1 MGLVKQILEFYEA
14 LDDWC
19 KVQPDVSNGIILG
32 KAAFVL
38 NTVSDLNSHLEERIE
53 EIKKGIIRDPFYC
66 NFWIKRCK
74 YLNHRGGALEKFL
87 TEHSD
92 FPVSQLQTVVIIKE
106 HTINYFNDFIWA
118 IKEELETMNQQLDT
132 IKELIMKLDPAVYGN
147 YFRSCMKECEEMTV
161 TTAYRIWVQNNQP
174 LTIDKL
180 KTKLTETIAKALIA
194 GIMKHDTPPTR
205 RELQQVDMEQVI
217 QELPADYELPDD
229 FKKRWA
235 QFCRYTHWD
244 GDILRFDYNKYGRY
258 GCCHRDEFTEEER
271 YAVYELDKTQLL
283 IRQDMEKLLPEQAQK
298 LSSSPVNAA
307 APDQQ
312 EELFHFI
319 HPSLDDEEGWKIHNE
334 VKRLVARQGIQ
345 EICQYLSQ
353 LSAEKMILL
362 PKMPSVAYEEL
373 VRMGMPSDGGFNES
387 TFRKYYLN
395 K

>member
-14 LDDWC
+14 VDDWC
-19 KVQPDVSNGIILG
+19 KVQPDESNGIVLG

-66 NFWIKRCK
+66 NFWIKRCQ

-87 TEHSD
+87 TEHSN
-92 FPVSQLQTVVIIKE
+92 FPVSQLQTVVIIKG

-132 IKELIMKLDPAVYGN
+132 IKELIIKLDPAVYGN
-147 YFRSCMKECEEMTV
+147 YFRNCMKECEEMTV
-161 TTAYRIWVQNNQP
+161 TTAYRIWVQNNLP

-229 FKKRWA
+229 FNKHWA
-235 QFCRYTHWD
+235 QFCRYTFWD

-283 IRQDMEKLLPEQAQK
+283 IRQDMEKLLPEQIQK
-298 LSSSPVNAA
+298 AGKTSAKAA
-307 APDQQ
+307 TSDQE

-334 VKRLVARQGIQ
+334 VKRLVRRMSLPDI
-345 EICQYLSQ
+345 IKYLRKLES
-353 LSAEKMILL
+353 ENIILL
-362 PKMPSVAYEEL
+362 PTVSSVAYDEL
-373 VRMGMPSDGGFNES
+373 VRMGMPNTGGFSKEH
-387 TFRKYYLN
+387 FRKQYHL
-395 K
+395 

>member
-14 LDDWC
+14 VDDWC
-19 KVQPDVSNGIILG
+19 KVQPDESNGIVLG

-53 EIKKGIIRDPFYC
+53 EIKNGVIRDPFYC
-66 NFWIKRCK
+66 NFWIKRCQ

-92 FPVSQLQTVVIIKE
+92 FPVSQLQTVVIIKG

-132 IKELIMKLDPAVYGN
+132 IKELIIKLDPAVYGN
-147 YFRSCMKECEEMTV
+147 YFRNCMKECEEMTV

-205 RELQQVDMEQVI
+205 RELQQVDLDQVI

-229 FKKRWA
+229 FNKHWA
-235 QFCRYTHWD
+235 QFCRYTFWD

-283 IRQDMEKLLPEQAQK
+283 IRQDMEKLLPEQIQK
-298 LSSSPVNAA
+298 AGKTSAKAA
-307 APDQQ
+307 TSDQE

-334 VKRLVARQGIQ
+334 VKRLVRRMSLPDI
-345 EICQYLSQ
+345 IKYLRKLES
-353 LSAEKMILL
+353 ENIILL
-362 PKMPSVAYEEL
+362 PTVSSVAYDEL
-373 VRMGMPSDGGFNES
+373 VRMGMPNTGGFSKEH
-387 TFRKYYLN
+387 FRKQYHL
-395 K
+395 

>member
-14 LDDWC
+14 VDDWC
-19 KVQPDVSNGIILG
+19 KVQPDESNGIVLG

-53 EIKKGIIRDPFYC
+53 EIKNGVIRDPFYC
-66 NFWIKRCK
+66 NFWIKRCQ

-92 FPVSQLQTVVIIKE
+92 FPVSQLQTVVIIKG

-132 IKELIMKLDPAVYGN
+132 IIIKLDPAVYGN
-147 YFRSCMKECEEMTV
+147 YFRNCMKECEEMTV

-229 FKKRWA
+229 FNKHWA
-235 QFCRYTHWD
+235 QFCRYTFWD

-271 YAVYELDKTQLL
+271 YAIYELDKTQQL
-283 IRQDMEKLLPEQAQK
+283 IRQDMEKLLPEQIQK
-298 LSSSPVNAA
+298 AGKTSAKAA
-307 APDQQ
+307 TSDQE

-334 VKRLVARQGIQ
+334 VKRLVRRMSLPDI
-345 EICQYLSQ
+345 IKYLRKLES
-353 LSAEKMILL
+353 ENIILL
-362 PKMPSVAYEEL
+362 PTVSSVAYDEL
-373 VRMGMPSDGGFNES
+373 VRMGMPNTGGFSKEH
-387 TFRKYYLN
+387 FRKQYHL
-395 K
+395 

>member
-1 MGLVKQILEFYEA
+1 MGLVKRILEFYEA
-14 LDDWC
+14 VDDWC
-19 KVQPDVSNGIILG
+19 KVQPDESNGIVLG

-53 EIKKGIIRDPFYC
+53 EIKNGVIRDPFYC
-66 NFWIKRCK
+66 NFWIKRCQ

-92 FPVSQLQTVVIIKE
+92 FPVSQLQTVVIIKG

-132 IKELIMKLDPAVYGN
+132 IKELIIKLDPAVYGN
-147 YFRSCMKECEEMTV
+147 YFRNCMKECEEMTV
-161 TTAYRIWVQNNQP
+161 TTAYRIWLQNNQP

-229 FKKRWA
+229 FNKRWA
-235 QFCRYTHWD
+235 QFCRYAYWD

-258 GCCHRDEFTEEER
+258 GSCHHDEFTEEER
-271 YAVYELDKTQLL
+271 YAIYELDKTQLL

-298 LSSSPVNAA
+298 PSASSANTSK
-307 APDQQ
+307 
-312 EELFHFI
+312 EKICKFI
-319 HPSLDDEEGWKIHNE
+319 HPSLDDEEGWKIHYE
-334 VKRLVARQGIQ
+334 LKRLVARQGVQ
-345 EICQYLSQ
+345 EICQYLRQ
-353 LSAEKMILL
+353 LSDEKIILL

-373 VRMGMPSDGGFNES
+373 VRMGMPTDGGFNEN
-387 TFRKYYLN
+387 TFRKYYFN

>member
-14 LDDWC
+14 VDDWC
-19 KVQPDVSNGIILG
+19 KVQPDESNGIVLG

-53 EIKKGIIRDPFYC
+53 EIKNGVIRDPFYC
-66 NFWIKRCK
+66 NFWLKRCQ

-92 FPVSQLQTVVIIKE
+92 FPVSQLQTVVIIKG

-132 IKELIMKLDPAVYGN
+132 IKELIIKLDPAVYGN
-147 YFRSCMKECEEMTV
+147 YFRNCMKECEEMTV

-229 FKKRWA
+229 FNKHWA
-235 QFCRYTHWD
+235 QFCRYTFWD

-283 IRQDMEKLLPEQAQK
+283 IRQDMEKLLPEQIQK
-298 LSSSPVNAA
+298 AGKTSAKAA
-307 APDQQ
+307 TSDQE

-334 VKRLVARQGIQ
+334 VKRLVRRMSLPDI
-345 EICQYLSQ
+345 IKYLRKLES
-353 LSAEKMILL
+353 ENIILL
-362 PKMPSVAYEEL
+362 PTVSSVAYDEL
-373 VRMGMPSDGGFNES
+373 VRMGMPNTGGFSKEH
-387 TFRKYYLN
+387 FRKQYHL
-395 K
+395 

>member
-14 LDDWC
+14 VDDWC

-32 KAAFVL
+32 KAAWVL
-38 NTVSDLNSHLEERIE
+38 NTVSDINSHLDVRLE
-53 EIKKGIIRDPFYC
+53 EIRKGIIRDPFYC

-74 YLNHRGGALEKFL
+74 YLNHRGGALEAFL
-87 TEHSD
+87 AKHGD

-106 HTINYFNDFIWA
+106 HTINYLNDFIWA

-132 IKELIMKLDPAVYGN
+132 IKELILKLDPAAYGN
-147 YFRSCMKECEEMTV
+147 YFRNCMKECEEITV
-161 TTAYRIWVQNNQP
+161 STAYRIWTQNNQP

-180 KTKLTETIAKALIA
+180 KNKLTETIAKALIA
-194 GIMKHDTPPTR
+194 GIMRHDTQPNR
-205 RELQQVDMEQVI
+205 KELQQVDLEQVI

-283 IRQDMEKLLPEQAQK
+283 IRQDMEKLLPEQIQK
-298 LSSSPVNAA
+298 AGKTSAKAA
-307 APDQQ
+307 TSDQE

-334 VKRLVARQGIQ
+334 VKRLVRRMSLPDI
-345 EICQYLSQ
+345 IKYLRKLES
-353 LSAEKMILL
+353 ENIILL
-362 PKMPSVAYEEL
+362 PTVSSVAYDEL
-373 VRMGMPSDGGFNES
+373 VRMGMPNTGGFSKEH
-387 TFRKYYLN
+387 FRKQYHL
-395 K
+395 

>member
-244 GDILRFDYNKYGRY
+244 G

>member
-14 LDDWC
+14 VDDWC
-19 KVQPDVSNGIILG
+19 KLPPDVSNRFVLG
-32 KAAFVL
+32 KAAWVL
-38 NTVSDLNSHLEERIE
+38 NTVCDLNSHLEERIE
-53 EIKKGIIRDPFYC
+53 EIKNGVIRDPFYC
-66 NFWIKRCK
+66 NFWIKRCQ

-87 TEHSD
+87 TDHSD
-92 FPVSQLQTVVIIKE
+92 FPLSQLQTVVIIKE
-106 HTINYFNDFIWA
+106 HTINYLNDFIWA

-132 IKELIMKLDPAVYGN
+132 IKELILKLDPAAYGN
-147 YFRSCMKECEEMTV
+147 YFRNCMKECEEITV
-161 TTAYRIWVQNNQP
+161 STAYRIWTQNNQP

-229 FKKRWA
+229 FNKHWA
-235 QFCRYTHWD
+235 QFCRYTFWD

-283 IRQDMEKLLPEQAQK
+283 IRQDMEKLLPEQIQK
-298 LSSSPVNAA
+298 AGKTSAKAA
-307 APDQQ
+307 TSDQE

-334 VKRLVARQGIQ
+334 VKRLVRRMSLPDI
-345 EICQYLSQ
+345 IKYLRKLES
-353 LSAEKMILL
+353 ENIILL
-362 PKMPSVAYEEL
+362 PTVSSVAYDEL
-373 VRMGMPSDGGFNES
+373 VRMGMPNTGGFSKEH
-387 TFRKYYLN
+387 FRKQYHL
-395 K
+395 

>member
-14 LDDWC
+14 VDDWC
-19 KVQPDVSNGIILG
+19 KVQPDESNGIVLG

-53 EIKKGIIRDPFYC
+53 EIKNGVIRDPFYC
-66 NFWIKRCK
+66 NFWIKRCQ

-87 TEHSD
+87 TEHSN
-92 FPVSQLQTVVIIKE
+92 FPVSQLQTVVIIKG

-132 IKELIMKLDPAVYGN
+132 IKELIIKLDPAVYGN
-147 YFRSCMKECEEMTV
+147 YFRNCMKECEEMTV
-161 TTAYRIWVQNNQP
+161 TTAYRIWVQNNLP

-205 RELQQVDMEQVI
+205 RELQQVDLDQVI

-229 FKKRWA
+229 FNKHWA
-235 QFCRYTHWD
+235 QFCRYTYWD

-271 YAVYELDKTQLL
+271 YAIYELDKTQLL
-283 IRQDMEKLLPEQAQK
+283 IRQDMEKLLPEQIQK
-298 LSSSPVNAA
+298 AGKTSAKAA
-307 APDQQ
+307 TSDQE

-334 VKRLVARQGIQ
+334 VKRLVRRMSLPDI
-345 EICQYLSQ
+345 IKYLRKLES
-353 LSAEKMILL
+353 ENIILL
-362 PKMPSVAYEEL
+362 PTVSSVAYDEL
-373 VRMGMPSDGGFNES
+373 VRMGMPNTGGFSKEH
-387 TFRKYYLN
+387 FRKQYHL
-395 K
+395 